1 MEVVLIAL
9 GALAANAVWW
19 VAVHQSALAGHVPEE
34 RTERRPLAKPD
45 A

>member
-9 GALAANAVWW
+9 SALAANAAWW
-19 VAVHQSALAGHVPEE
+19 IFVHQSTLAGHVPEE
-34 RTERRPLAKPD
+34 RAETRPLAKPD